1 MEALNIFFKEVNKI
15 TNEYSQKEKCEMP
28 SVFNQAK
35 ENKDFIE
42 LTEKIK
48 AGSEIQ
54 ISDIERFAEKL
65 VIPDSIAKAFEA
77 ISPQDLFSIFML
89 PDVGFELENECIS
102 LLRNKL
108 FSLSPIDRD
117 IYAGIFAREF
127 DSKLYC
133 EFDVIDYIYEKG
145 YITYPL
151 EHSIT
156 AYMDAVIETFAE
168 FNINLVEYLKKDSD
182 FEQEFGDY
190 NDFRAKK
197 YAEKSTPE
205 KEETP
210 EDASEATKKDREQE
224 DITTYLNLD
233 SNQKKKWLYQ
243 GMQCDTVKEL
253 AKFIAQSYTEKI
265 LCKIPSK
272 KGGGL
277 WNLAKA
283 AFQIEDTATNRKTI
297 ENEFNLAYKPP
308 LIPNKFK

>member
-133 EFDVIDYIYEKG
+133 EFDVIDYIYEN
-145 YITYPL
+145 L
-151 EHSIT
+151 EIIMIFVLRNTQRSQLQRKRKHPK
-156 AYMDAVIETFAE
+156 M
-168 FNINLVEYLKKDSD
+168 LQKQRKKIGS
-182 FEQEFGDY
+182 
-190 NDFRAKK
+190 R
-197 YAEKSTPE
+197 
-205 KEETP
+205 
-210 EDASEATKKDREQE
+210 
-224 DITTYLNLD
+224 
-233 SNQKKKWLYQ
+233 
-243 GMQCDTVKEL
+243 
-253 AKFIAQSYTEKI
+253 KI
-265 LCKIPSK
+265 LLPT
-272 KGGGL
+272 L
-277 WNLAKA
+277 TL
-283 AFQIEDTATNRKTI
+283 TAIKRKNGSIRVCSATQ
-297 ENEFNLAYKPP
+297 
-308 LIPNKFK
+308 

>member
-1 MEALNIFFKEVNKI
+1 
-15 TNEYSQKEKCEMP
+15 MP

-54 ISDIERFAEKL
+54 INDIEQFAEKL
-65 VIPDSIAKAFEA
+65 VIPDSITKAFEA
-77 ISPQDLFSIFML
+77 ISPQDLFSVFML

-168 FNINLVEYLKKDSD
+168 FNINLVEYLKK
-182 FEQEFGDY
+182 
-190 NDFRAKK
+190 
-197 YAEKSTPE
+197 TV
-205 KEETP
+205 
-210 EDASEATKKDREQE
+210 
-224 DITTYLNLD
+224 ILNKNLEIIMIFVLKNTQR
-233 SNQKKKWLYQ
+233 SQLQRKRKHPKMLQKL
-243 GMQCDTVKEL
+243 
-253 AKFIAQSYTEKI
+253 
-265 LCKIPSK
+265 
-272 KGGGL
+272 
-277 WNLAKA
+277 
-283 AFQIEDTATNRKTI
+283 RKR
-297 ENEFNLAYKPP
+297 
-308 LIPNKFK
+308 